1 MAKKLTHRK
10 QVNEA
15 IAVQTAT
22 VPATVEKPFSI
33 SLSRVENY
41 IYTLLY
47 GKVSNNVYIGSL
59 PATLNTDEED
69 MVLIDCGLKIDDRD
83 AYAKGPINIFLYV
96 KPLERG
102 RKNIKRMLEME
113 DALQDIIRNQSDD
126 NYMLNIL
133 YTSADYDSTYSM
145 HFNIYAL
152 NLIIK

>member
-1 MAKKLTHRK
+1 MAKKLTHRI
-10 QVNEA
+10 QANEA
-15 IAVQTAT
+15 IVAQTAPA
-22 VPATVEKPFSI
+22 PATVEKPFSI

-47 GKVSNNVYIGSL
+47 GKVSKNVYIGSL
-59 PATLNTDEED
+59 PATLNTNEED
-69 MVLIDCGLKIDDRD
+69 MVLIDCGLKIDDRGP
-83 AYAKGPINIFLYV
+83 YAKGPINIFLYV

-113 DALQDIIRNQSDD
+113 EALQEAIRNQCDD
-126 NYMLNIL
+126 NYVLNIF
-133 YTSADYDSTYSM
+133 YSSADYDSTYSM

>member
-10 QVNEA
+10 QANED
-15 IAVQTAT
+15 IAVQTAS
-22 VPATVEKPFSI
+22 VPAEKPFSI

-41 IYTLLY
+41 LYTLLY
-47 GKVSNNVYIGSL
+47 GKVSKNVYIGSL

-69 MVLIDCGLKIDDRD
+69 MVLIDCGLKIDDRG

-102 RKNIKRMLEME
+102 RKNVKRMLEME
-113 DALQDIIRNQSDD
+113 EALQEAIRNQSDD
-126 NYMLNIL
+126 NYVLNIL
-133 YTSADYDSTYSM
+133 YPSADYDSTYSM

>member
-10 QVNEA
+10 QTNEVV
-15 IAVQTAT
+15 AVQTALA
-22 VPATVEKPFSI
+22 PAENTMSF
-33 SLSRVENY
+33 SLSKVENY

-47 GKVSNNVYIGSL
+47 GKVSTNVYLGSL

-113 DALQDIIRNQSDD
+113 DALQDIIRNQSDA

>member
-10 QVNEA
+10 QTNEVV
-15 IAVQTAT
+15 AVQTALA
-22 VPATVEKPFSI
+22 PAENKMSF
-33 SLSRVENY
+33 SLSKVENY

-47 GKVSNNVYIGSL
+47 GKVSTNVYLGSL

-69 MVLIDCGLKIDDRD
+69 MVLIDCGLKIDDRG

-102 RKNIKRMLEME
+102 RKNVKRMLEME
-113 DALQDIIRNQSDD
+113 EALQDIIRNQSDD

>member
-10 QVNEA
+10 QTNEVV
-15 IAVQTAT
+15 AVQTALA
-22 VPATVEKPFSI
+22 PAEHTMSF
-33 SLSRVENY
+33 SLSKVENY

-47 GKVSNNVYIGSL
+47 GKVSTNVYLGSL